1 MTGVGDLAQATED
14 THQDH
19 VTPRATQ
26 HRTLSTGVS
35 SIGASCKTA
44 VSLAAAA
51 LTSPQ
56 RELCVKSIAGVRL
69 KRECKRF
76 IDRKAPIA
84 LTFRFRLPPLRYWR
98 SVVHFRPPI
107 AAHYVQTRKTAH
119 L

>member
-14 THQDH
+14 THWDH

-107 AAHYVQTRKTAH
+107 AAHD
-119 L
+119 